1 MPRFTS
7 RSRRALAL
15 AAAFVTAIAPV
26 LAYAHPVV
34 AAGGYAEICTDAGL
48 ARMPAG
54 GGETPLVHL
63 AHCALCVAP
72 GGMFAPGNTVP
83 RLAAIGRVERPL
95 HIVARAPNPVE
106 PVRAARPRGPP
117 AAPASSV

>member
-1 MPRFTS
+1 MLRFTS
-7 RSRRALAL
+7 RLRRALAL

-34 AAGGYAEICTDAGL
+34 AGGGYAEICTDAGL
-48 ARMPAG
+48 ARMPAD

-63 AHCALCVAP
+63 AHCALCLAP
-72 GGMFAPGNTVP
+72 GGVFAPGNTVP

-95 HIVARAPNPVE
+95 HIAPQAPTPVE

-117 AAPASSV
+117 VAPASSI